1 MSTDK
6 QHIRHCILYE
16 FQQGKKA
23 IEACNSICSTFGKD
37 IVSYDVC
44 KYWYKRF
51 KSGDFDLSDRE
62 HPGQRLKFEDA
73 ELQALLNENS
83 AQTQKELADQLGV
96 MQAAISKQLHAMG
109 KIHKEGRWVPHE
121 LTEHNLGQRV

>member
-1 MSTDK
+1 MSTMSTDK

-23 IEACNSICSTFGKD
+23 IEACHSICSTLGKD

-51 KSGDFDLSDRE
+51 KSGDFDLSDRKRSE
-62 HPGQRLKFEDA
+62 QPLKFEDT
-73 ELQALLNENS
+73 ELQALLDENS
-83 AQTQKELADQLGV
+83 ALNSYCRTLQSTT
-96 MQAAISKQLHAMG
+96 KQ
-109 KIHKEGRWVPHE
+109 IERS
-121 LTEHNLGQRV
+121 T